1 MTSYHPIMDQWTDR
15 LAPQL
20 RALVELA
27 AQDGHMTQAA
37 AALGVPQ
44 SSMSRRIHALEAEL
58 NVPLLIRDGRIVRLT
73 AAAERLAGRLRE
85 PLRQLDLVID
95 DVTGDADPDHGTVR
109 FGFPLTMGSGRVPDL
124 LAEFR
129 HRHPGI
135 KVLLKQAH
143 GSALSADL
151 LAGNLDLAL
160 VIPAPERLRHV
171 RIGTQKIQVVVPD
184 DHLFAT
190 VQQIR
195 LADLE
200 HETFIANP
208 PSYNLRHLTESW
220 CREAGYTPDIAF
232 EVTEFATIR
241 ELIHRGLGIALL
253 PHDERLPP
261 GLTELPLAGAQYRR
275 DVTLAWSATA
285 EAPPTRRL
293 SSFLL
298 DRLARTTPHPA
309 APDQTEH

>member
-1 MTSYHPIMDQWTDR
+1 MHDNDLIMDQWTNR

-27 AQDGHMTQAA
+27 AHDGHMTQAA

-58 NVPLLIRDGRIVRLT
+58 NFPLLIHDGRIVRLT
-73 AAAERLAGRLRE
+73 ASAQRLAQQLRE
-85 PLRQLDLVID
+85 PLCQLDLVIAE
-95 DVTGDADPDHGTVR
+95 VTGDADPDHGTVR

-135 KVLLKQAH
+135 RVLLKQAH

-151 LAGNLDLAL
+151 LAGDLDLAL

-171 RIGTQKIQVVVPD
+171 RIGTQRIQVVVPE
-184 DHLFAT
+184 DHRLAT
-190 VQQIR
+190 VRHLQ
-195 LADLE
+195 LADLVG
-200 HETFIANP
+200 ETFIANP
-208 PSYNLRHLTESW
+208 PSYNLRQLTESW
-220 CREAGYTPDIAF
+220 CREAGFTPDVAF

-241 ELIHRGLGIALL
+241 ELVSRGLGIALL

-261 GLTELPLAGAQYRR
+261 GLTELPLTGHQLSR
-275 DVTLAWSATA
+275 DIALAWGATT
-285 EAPPTRRL
+285 EAPSTGRL
-293 SSFLL
+293 SGFLL
-298 DRLARTTPHPA
+298 RHFD
-309 APDQTEH
+309 

>member
-1 MTSYHPIMDQWTDR
+1 MGHYNPNMNQWTNR

-27 AQDGHMTQAA
+27 VHDGHMTQAA

-44 SSMSRRIHALEAEL
+44 SSMSRRIHALQEEL
-58 NVPLLIRDGRIVRLT
+58 HVPLLIHDGRVVRLT
-73 AAAERLAGRLRE
+73 TAAQRLARQVRE
-85 PLRQLDLVID
+85 PLRELDQAID
-95 DVTGDADPDHGTVR
+95 DVTGEADPDQGTVR

-124 LAEFR
+124 LAAFR
-129 HRHPGI
+129 HQYPGI

-151 LAGNLDLAL
+151 LAGDLDLAV

-171 RIGTQKIQVVVPD
+171 RVGTQQIRAVVPD
-184 DHLFAT
+184 DHPLAALKH
-190 VQQIR
+190 VR
-195 LADLE
+195 LADLKN
-200 HETFIANP
+200 ETVIANP
-208 PSYNLRHLTESW
+208 PSYNLRQLTEAW
-220 CREAGYTPDIAF
+220 CQEAGFTPDIAF

-241 ELIHRGLGIALL
+241 ELVNRGLGIALL

-261 GLTELPLAGAQYRR
+261 GLTELPLLGSRYHR
-275 DVTLAWSATA
+275 DITLAWGATT
-285 EAPPTRRL
+285 EAPSTRRL

-298 DRLARTTPHPA
+298 RHLN
-309 APDQTEH
+309 